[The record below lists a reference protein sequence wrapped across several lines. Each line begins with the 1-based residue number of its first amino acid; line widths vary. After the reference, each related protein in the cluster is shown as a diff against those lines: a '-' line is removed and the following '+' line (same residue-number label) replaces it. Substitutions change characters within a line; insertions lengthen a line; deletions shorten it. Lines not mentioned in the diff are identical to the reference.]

1 MDADADDVSKGGARP
16 VVEWSRLEPILDAVL
31 DVDPSRRAA
40 LLAEL
45 THDDAALRAA
55 LRRLLEGDARPHPLL
70 DHSLVDSFA
79 SLLEDDLVPFP
90 PSLAARYRGATEIG
104 RGGMAVVFRARDIK
118 HDRDVAVKVVR
129 PEMAASLGRD
139 RFLQEI
145 QVVAGLRH
153 PHIIPLF
160 DSGEADNTLYFVMPY
175 EEGHSLRER
184 LVGGGPLPIAETLV
198 IVRDVCEALA
208 YAHRCGVV
216 HRDIKPENILLSG
229 GHALIADFGIAS
241 ARPSASASHAS
252 VAGGRVIGTLA
263 YMSPEQRTASQAV
276 DERTDIYAVGVVA
289 YELLAGRRPFEA
301 RSDDDRQ
308 ATHHMNTPIDLVAY
322 RDDIPPQLSQAI
334 ARCLRQRQEDRWQSA
349 DQMLHELPEIIERPV
364 PAARL
369 PAASL
374 PAASL
379 SARALLPLAVGIAAV
394 ALLGVVAWL
403 TLRTRNTGWQNPLAN
418 ARIERLT
425 DFAGAEV
432 DATISP
438 DGRFVAFLAE
448 SSGVFDAYVTQLG
461 SGRFHNLTA
470 GALPELF
477 NEDVRNISFS
487 ANSSEIWLRSAG
499 INAIPSVSRM
509 PTMGGPLRPFLDRA
523 VMSVASPDGARIA
536 YHEGGD
542 DPIFVADAQGMSPR
556 LIFSSATGQHSH
568 YLTWSPDGLFIY
580 FAYGQPLDKMDIW
593 RVPADSG
600 SPTRI
605 TRHESK
611 VSYPLLL
618 DARTLLYV
626 ATDEDGTGPWLYAM
640 DLDARVAR
648 RLSSGVEHT
657 LSLAAA
663 APVAGQA
670 RRIVTTVANP
680 SVTLWSI
687 PLSGTVADEQVA
699 TPIAQVTTAR
709 ARGPRYAPDGT
720 LYYLTSRSGADGLWT
735 LRKNVATER
744 WSASAGAV
752 VGAPAI
758 SPDGATVCAPV
769 RQNHRSSLRCTSVEG
784 TQGRELT
791 PALDVRG
798 APSWSPDGKWI
809 AIAAQDSI
817 GVRIWKVPA
826 DGGTPINLV
835 PTVSSAPVWSP
846 DGRFILYS
854 GAPRARSVPM
864 QAVTPEG
871 QPFEVPALTVDR
883 LGDSYRFV
891 PGSAQLIVKQGGFRR
906 QDLYRFDLGTGQL
919 QRVTRLRGGE
929 SLLRFD
935 VSPDGQRVIF
945 ERVRENSDVVLLEL
959 PP

>member
-1 MDADADDVSKGGARP
+1 MDADADEVTGSGGRQ
-16 VVEWSRLEPILDAVL
+16 VVDWARLEPILDAVL
-31 DVDPSRRAA
+31 DVDPNRRAG

-45 THDDAALRAA
+45 TQDDAALRAA

-70 DHSLVDSFA
+70 DRALVDSFA
-79 SLLEDDLVPFP
+79 ALLEDDLAPFP
-90 PSLAARYRGATEIG
+90 PSLAARFRGATEIG
-104 RGGMAVVFRARDIK
+104 RGGMAVVFRARDTR

-129 PEMAASLGRD
+129 PELAESFGRE
-139 RFLQEI
+139 RFLREI

-175 EEGHSLRER
+175 EEGQSLRER

-198 IVRDVCEALA
+198 ILRDVCEALA

-229 GHALIADFGIAS
+229 GHALVADFGIALP
-241 ARPSASASHAS
+241 RPSVSTSPTRF
-252 VAGGRVIGTLA
+252 AGTPA
-263 YMSPEQRTASQAV
+263 YMPPEQLTANQAV

-301 RSDDDRQ
+301 RPTGDDP
-308 ATHHMNTPIDLVAY
+308 ALHPANPPVELIVY
-322 RDDIPPQLSQAI
+322 REDVPPRLAQVI
-334 ARCLRQRQEDRWQSA
+334 ARCLRQRPEDRWQSA
-349 DQMLHELPEIIERPV
+349 DQMLNELLGIVARPV

-369 PAASL
+369 PARSFT
-374 PAASL
+374 
-379 SARALLPLAVGIAAV
+379 PLAVGIAAV
-394 ALLGVVAWL
+394 AVFGVAAWL
-403 TLRTRNTGWQNPLAN
+403 ILRTRNTGWQSPLAN

-432 DATISP
+432 DAAISP

-461 SGRFHNLTA
+461 SGRFHNLTS
-470 GALPELF
+470 GVLPELF

-499 INAIPSVSRM
+499 INATPSVSRM

-556 LIFSSATGQHSH
+556 LIFSSAPGQHSH

-580 FAYGQPLDKMDIW
+580 FAYGQPLEKMDIW

-600 SPTRI
+600 SPMRI

-626 ATDEDGTGPWLYAM
+626 ATDDDGTGPWLYAM
-640 DLDARVAR
+640 DLDVRVAR

-663 APVAGQA
+663 APVAGQS

-687 PLSGTVADEQVA
+687 PLSVTVADEQVA

-709 ARGPRYAPDGT
+709 ARGP
-720 LYYLTSRSGADGLWT
+720 L
-735 LRKNVATER
+735 
-744 WSASAGAV
+744 
-752 VGAPAI
+752 
-758 SPDGATVCAPV
+758 
-769 RQNHRSSLRCTSVEG
+769 
-784 TQGRELT
+784 
-791 PALDVRG
+791 
-798 APSWSPDGKWI
+798 
-809 AIAAQDSI
+809 
-817 GVRIWKVPA
+817 
-826 DGGTPINLV
+826 
-835 PTVSSAPVWSP
+835 
-846 DGRFILYS
+846 
-854 GAPRARSVPM
+854 
-864 QAVTPEG
+864 
-871 QPFEVPALTVDR
+871 
-883 LGDSYRFV
+883 
-891 PGSAQLIVKQGGFRR
+891 
-906 QDLYRFDLGTGQL
+906 
-919 QRVTRLRGGE
+919 
-929 SLLRFD
+929 
-935 VSPDGQRVIF
+935 
-945 ERVRENSDVVLLEL
+945 
-959 PP
+959 